1 MQSLILSGAKLAPPQ
16 LCNCTRNQVCQCG
29 MGHGACNAEGWQA
42 DRLGEPLLD
51 DKNDQPLVLFAG
63 EATHAEHYGT
73 AHGAFM
79 SGEREAERL
88 LSAWHI

>member
-1 MQSLILSGAKLAPPQ
+1 MQLHEQGWSVSARALD
-16 LCNCTRNQVCQCG
+16 
-29 MGHGACNAEGWQA
+29 AEMWRAG
-42 DRLGEPLLD
+42 RLGEPLLD
-51 DKNDQPLVLFAG
+51 DRESQPLVLFAG

-88 LSAWHI
+88 LLAWQL